1 MKHFL
6 CILIL
11 AVVVVTSAEKN
22 GRRQFPE
29 PQQPYRRI
37 DTVIGSS
44 NNDNDNTVT
53 VVKQEEVKPTLEV
66 IGETSSIEE
75 TKTEAPF
82 KDEGG
87 FLDSYF
93 GDGAQTRIVGSMNN
107 WIVDKAKTNPGC
119 VERFICETYK
129 TGETF
134 EGIPYFLMTLT
145 NAAVSF
151 MVAEMFDKSVNLQ
164 EITRAARYG
173 RTMGTCH
180 SMECEIM
187 DNQLRTVGDFL
198 GTFEDFLSSVFN
210 SISSSIGK

>member
-1 MKHFL
+1 MN
-6 CILIL
+6 CIFAIL
-11 AVVVVTSAEKN
+11 VLASASQLVASEKN

-44 NNDNDNTVT
+44 HDNLLN
-53 VVKQEEVKPTLEV
+53 EEPKPMEV
-66 IGETSSIEE
+66 IAETVEI
-75 TKTEAPF
+75 KTEAPM
-82 KDEGG
+82 KEDAG

-93 GDGAQTRIVGSMNN
+93 GEGAQSRIVGSINN
-107 WIVDKAKTNPGC
+107 WVVDKAKTNPGC

-134 EGIPYFLMTLT
+134 EGVPYFLMTLT

-151 MVAEMFDKSVNLQ
+151 MVAEMFDKSVNIQ

-180 SMECEIM
+180 TMECEFM
-187 DNQLRTVGDFL
+187 DNQLRTVGDYL
-198 GTFEDFLSSVFN
+198 GTFEDFLSSVFK
-210 SISSSIGK
+210 SISSSINIGK